1 MEPSNKAN
9 TVCVQLLRPCN
20 SSEGVQ
26 DYFFLTKWIPYLR
39 FEILKNHTLSGD
51 PYLPTL
57 YKGLSP
63 PPEDTCHVQANMD
76 PDVDGEYQVIHEFSV
91 AKFWFCYLNIFEFKY
106 MK

>member
-26 DYFFLTKWIPYLR
+26 DSFFFHKMDTLFKVRDPQKPYPFR
-39 FEILKNHTLSGD
+39 H

-57 YKGLSP
+57 YKGLFP
-63 PPEDTCHVQANMD
+63 PPKDSHVSRASKH
-76 PDVDGEYQVIHEFSV
+76 GSEFGRRIPGYS
-91 AKFWFCYLNIFEFKY
+91 
-106 MK
+106 